1 MNSLKKIFYF
11 HSQLIFYGMFITI
24 LNFFLIQLPLIG
36 TLGYEFAAVNGIL
49 FFLLSGIYLINFSS
63 KPDYTFKKYLLNLF
77 ILSLIPFLISVIK
90 SLLTMFCSFI
100 DGLFFYLLIV
110 CTSIIFGIL
119 ISTIINFGTQRFKM
133 ILFIGIFIFTCLIPV
148 LEIYFLPQVYF
159 FSPLI
164 GFFPGNIY
172 DEGLSPDLKLFFH
185 QFIVIVFSFAVIYIL
200 LNKKDFIELHKKKF
214 ISSFILAIIIFQ
226 FISPYFGFTTTF
238 SKLESVLPN
247 KIQSENLTLHYD
259 KIDSSEAKFIS
270 LNQEFYFEELV
281 AMLKT
286 KPSKMIDVYLFNNRE
301 QKKKYFGAG
310 NADVAKPWQYSVY
323 ISEDGW
329 ENTLKHELVHIF
341 SAEFGTGIF
350 QLASGFNA
358 ALIEG
363 MAVSVE
369 GISND
374 ISIKDLSAL
383 AFNNGYRVNIS
394 SLFSGLNFFKSNS
407 GLGYLYSGA
416 FISYL
421 TNKFGIEKVK
431 AFYFDGEFENVFG
444 SNLKT
449 EQKNFEMTIS
459 RSEYYGTKAMADYDF
474 GRLTILQKI
483 CPRFIADR
491 LNTAFKKLSDNQLR
505 EAEELF
511 LEVNKKTLNYPA
523 LVGLSEIYLR
533 QNRKQQAIQIIKSDF
548 IKFTGT
554 PYYYNLIFRL
564 GDLYAANQ
572 QNDSSIFWF
581 NKLVIENPNHQ
592 LKYLSQTRLSL
603 LEVNKL
609 QEYLDGND
617 SLKLKILIEFNSD
630 KYDYN
635 SLPILIDLLGSQKYN
650 YNASLNI
657 FNKSFIVDD
666 SESSYAAYKLSQ
678 YMLENFD
685 YINARKYAALSLRV
699 KEGNLF
705 YLAMQK
711 HFNKTNWFYKNADKV
726 STKFL
731 FVSKN

>member
-1 MNSLKKIFYF
+1 MNSIRKIFYF
-11 HSQLIFYGMFITI
+11 NSHLILYGMFITI

-49 FFLLSGIYLINFSS
+49 FFLLSGIYFIKFSS
-63 KPDYTFKKYLLNLF
+63 KLDFSFKKYLFNLF
-77 ILSLIPFLISVIK
+77 ILSLIPFAISVIK
-90 SLLTMFCSFI
+90 SFLTMFCSFI

-110 CTSIIFGIL
+110 YTSIIFGIL
-119 ISTIINFGTQRFKM
+119 ASMIINFGTQRFKM
-133 ILFIGIFIFTCLIPV
+133 ILFVGIFIFICLVPV
-148 LEIYFLPQVYF
+148 FEIYFLPQVYF
-159 FSPLI
+159 YSPLI

-185 QFIVIVFSFAVIYIL
+185 QFIIFAFSFSVIYIL
-200 LNKKDFIELHKKKF
+200 LKKKDFLELHKKK
-214 ISSFILAIIIFQ
+214 IILSFILTIIVFQ
-226 FISPYFGFTTTF
+226 FISPYLGFTTTF

-247 KIQSENLTLHYD
+247 KVQSENVILHYD
-259 KIDSSEAKFIS
+259 KIDSTEAKFIS
-270 LNQEFYFEELV
+270 LNQEYYFEDLV
-281 AMLKT
+281 TTLKT
-286 KPSKMIDVYLFNNRE
+286 KPSKKIDVYLFNNRE

-329 ENTLKHELVHIF
+329 ENTLKHELVHVF

-369 GISND
+369 GNSND

-383 AFNNGYRVNIS
+383 AFNNGYRVDIKY
-394 SLFSGLNFFKSNS
+394 LFSGLNFFKSNS
-407 GLGYLYSGA
+407 ALGYLYSGA

-431 AFYFDGEFENVFG
+431 SFYSNGDFEKVFG
-444 SNLKT
+444 SNLKA

-459 RSEYYGTKAMADYDF
+459 NSRFQGTKAMADYDF
-474 GRLTILQKI
+474 GRLTILQKV

-511 LEVNKKTLNYPA
+511 VEVNNKTLNYSA
-523 LVGLSEIYLR
+523 LVGLSEIFLM
-533 QNRKQQAIQIIKSDF
+533 QNKKNKAITIINSD
-548 IKFTGT
+548 INKFTGT

-564 GDLYAANQ
+564 GDLYASNQ

-592 LKYLSQTRLSL
+592 LKYLSQTRLIL
-603 LEVNKL
+603 LEINKL

-617 SLKLKILIEFNSD
+617 SIKLKILFDLNSD
-630 KYDYN
+630 KYTYS
-635 SLPILIDLLGSQKYN
+635 SLPILIDLFRSQKFN
-650 YNASLNI
+650 YNASLSLY
-657 FNKSFIVDD
+657 NKRFIVHDM
-666 SESSYAAYKLSQ
+666 ESSYAAYKLSQ

-685 YINARKYAALSLRV
+685 YINARKYAALSLRFI
-699 KEGNLF
+699 ENNSF
-705 YLAMQK
+705 YLAMQE
-711 HFNKTNWFYKNADKV
+711 HFNKTNWFYKNADRVFEKIV
-726 STKFL
+726 